1 MKVRKHATQ
10 REAKMASVEHTLDVL
25 SQRVKGI
32 PRTLRELNYSL
43 QLLSVLRHRG
53 WQQSLRLG
61 KPIDRNGEPIPW
73 YTDSALEWL
82 GPRISAADTVFEYGA
97 GHSTPWYSHRAKH
110 VVSVEHDANWL
121 EQVRPLVAAG
131 TLLLHRPSSGTEAS
145 SQGESRYFRS
155 IEEFPACSFDVI
167 VIDGVE
173 RVQCAQVAPSRL
185 RKGGIIVLDNSDWP
199 ILREAVEILHN
210 YGFGRIDFYGFVPQV
225 GTRNCTSIFSQ
236 FDSPKWTMANV
247 PLEFQGW

>member
-1 MKVRKHATQ
+1 MATM
-10 REAKMASVEHTLDVL
+10 EDAVNVL

-43 QLLSVLRHRG
+43 QLLSILRGRG

-97 GHSTPWYSHRAKH
+97 GHSTAWYSHRAKH

-121 EQVRPLVAAG
+121 EQVRPLVAG
-131 TLLLHRPSSGTEAS
+131 ETLLLYRHSSGSEAN
-145 SQGESRYFRS
+145 SQGESAYFRS
-155 IEEFPACSFDVI
+155 IEEFPPSSFDVI

-185 RKGGIIVLDNSDWP
+185 QADGIIVLDNSDWP
-199 ILREAVEILHN
+199 ILREAVETLHKN
-210 YGFGRIDFYGFVPQV
+210 GFGRIDFYGFVPQV
-225 GTRNCTSIFSQ
+225 GTRNCTSIFSK